1 MDSNIFIVPHINVIG
16 GVEAF
21 LYYIAKKY
29 KARDITVYYK
39 WGDYKQI
46 ERLEQFVRVKKI
58 DGKIKCKR
66 VFFAYDI
73 RDIDNV
79 EAEEYLQIIHADYKA
94 QNIKPNL
101 HPKITKYYAVS
112 KTAADSFTELTGIEC
127 DVCHIPIKPD
137 KRKKPLILL
146 SATRLTKEKGKERM
160 IRLARL
166 LDAEGISYK
175 WLVFTNDRNAI
186 DNPNVI
192 FCKPDLNVVDYMPM
206 ADWFIQLS
214 DSEAYCCA
222 ACEANLQGVP
232 VIMTDLPMVK
242 ELGLQGITLPLDFD
256 ELPVITH
263 PPKVDFKLP
272 TDKWAK
278 MLTTDKTTYKPPKND
293 KVTVKAIM
301 RYKDIELNRTVNRGE
316 LLRVRPERAKELI
329 KKGVCNEA

>member
-1 MDSNIFIVPHINVIG
+1 MESNVFIVPHINVIG

-39 WGDYKQI
+39 WGDSKQI
-46 ERLEQFVRVKKI
+46 DRLEELVRVKQI

-73 RDIDNV
+73 RDIDNI
-79 EAEEYLQIIHADYKA
+79 EAEEYIQIIHADFKA

-101 HPKITKYYAVS
+101 HPKITKYYGVS
-112 KTAADSFTELTGIEC
+112 KTAADSFQELTGIKCE
-127 DVCHIPIKPD
+127 VCHIPIKPD
-137 KRKKPLILL
+137 KRPKPLLLL

-160 IRLARL
+160 ERLARL
-166 LDAEGISYK
+166 LDAKGISYK
-175 WLVFTNDRNAI
+175 WLVFTNDTKAI

-214 DSEAYCCA
+214 DSEAYCCS

-242 ELGLQGITLPLDFD
+242 DLKLQGIFLPLDFED
-256 ELPVITH
+256 IPDITN
-263 PPKVDFKLP
+263 PPKVEFKLP

-278 MLTTDKTTYKPPKND
+278 MLTTDKSTYKPVD
-293 KVTVKAIM
+293 DGLVKVTAIR
-301 RYKDIELNRTVNRGE
+301 RYTDIQLNRIVNRGE
-316 LLRVRPERAKELI
+316 RLRVTPERAAEL
-329 KKGVCNEA
+329 KRKGVCE